1 MTIKSRLVPLHM
13 RPSPPLLASTPILS
27 AFNHAQNPASFD
39 SRAQARESAAAYQ
52 RAHPG
57 VASDTD
63 LERIKAEKASW
74 NELVNWVMSER
85 RVEKLRAIEEDRA
98 KRLKELAQG
107 PDQLESLGVAKVDE
121 CMKKRR
127 KTSGTIPLPPMES
140 PGGSVRSNSPAPIQ
154 NGHAA
159 SHGIFGPAVT
169 VAVPVVHSIITPK
182 RTTSPSI
189 NGFGLR
195 PAISTTTTPRPNS
208 PRKFEKR
215 RTVYNGMGEYS
226 PRGRGGTY
234 TPPRILPSGDET
246 APLAYSANGS
256 PAPTLP
262 KFDFVSPLGPVRSGL
277 LDTASQGH
285 PVLQRKG
292 SLDVVKEEPAETDV
306 DGWTV
311 VQAKRGR
318 RAGSA
323 PCRDKGAADLQPAL
337 GQVSVGDEGMS
348 VDA

>member
-1 MTIKSRLVPLHM
+1 M

-52 RAHPG
+52 RSHPG
-57 VASDTD
+57 VTSDTD
-63 LERIKAEKASW
+63 LERIKADKASW

-98 KRLKELAQG
+98 KRLRELAQG
-107 PDQLESLGVAKVDE
+107 PDQLESLGATTIDE
-121 CMKKRR
+121 CMKKKR
-127 KTSGTIPLPPMES
+127 KTSGTIPLPPLDS
-140 PGGSVRSNSPAPIQ
+140 PGGSARSNSPASNS
-154 NGHAA
+154 NGHTT
-159 SHGIFGPAVT
+159 SHGIFGPAAT
-169 VAVPVVHSIITPK
+169 VPVPAVASIVTPT
-182 RTTSPSI
+182 RTSSPSL

-195 PAISTTTTPRPNS
+195 PAISTSLAPRPNS

-246 APLAYSANGS
+246 APAAYSANGS
-256 PAPTLP
+256 PAPSLP

-277 LDTASQGH
+277 LDTAGQGH
-285 PVLQRKG
+285 PGLQRKG
-292 SLDVVKEEPAETDV
+292 SLDVVKEEPAENDLG
-306 DGWTV
+306 GWTV
-311 VQAKRGR
+311 VQARRGR

-323 PCRDKGAADLQPAL
+323 PCRDKGAADLQPAPRQ
-337 GQVSVGDEGMS
+337 GEEGMS